1 MKAKKILA
9 VLLTAAQ
16 LFGAAAFA
24 SADEPADVR
33 LAETAFTPTVTDAVT
48 AEPALIPA
56 ESGFDHGKPAYP
68 EIPAE
73 ELTVEIPAEMPLP
86 VLPGQDLVQDPAE
99 REAALEKL
107 KEAER
112 QLHGGTVGCD
122 VYIPPFGDLSRAKD
136 LLSSAFDLQNLYS
149 DSVLVYSTED
159 AVQAI
164 RDAMVAHQDHVLV
177 EIEHV
182 NGGPADDWYAAEYD
196 AWYDYVDNNVTK
208 EVLSHT
214 GVPTEGDYLRS
225 QSWFGFIYGTSYA
238 SVNNHA
244 VTYISGSFEYQSTA
258 DDEAQ
263 MDIRVPEVISSF
275 GFDAQTTDFQK
286 VAVIHDY
293 ICSHV
298 TYDYEHLDDT
308 SYLKKYSAA
317 AALLDGTAVCNGYAA
332 LFYRLCLEVG
342 VDARYAKGEA
352 GGYHAWNIVNPG
364 DGLYYYIDTTWD
376 AGDPVSYRYFLKGS
390 DNFCTDH
397 ANDEDTWE
405 AFGSQ
410 YTISA
415 SDCPMSLSVY
425 SGSCGDNL
433 TWTVYS
439 NGLLEITGTGPM
451 YDYAGDDSNR
461 APWHDIRA
469 SVNNLSLSDG
479 VTYIGSCAFLH
490 TYNLVEISSFPDS
503 LEEIGPNAFYY
514 CTSLDG
520 TLFFPDTLDY
530 LDFHAFQYCTSL
542 TSAAFIGNAPV
553 YFGTGVFDSCAD
565 GFTVNCYEN
574 CADSF
579 TSDSAYDADAG
590 TWHGYPLVILSQP
603 GPVDNVV
610 AEGQCGP
617 DVYWTLFDD
626 GLLELNGTGPMY
638 DYSYNDQ
645 SYYPYRDQI
654 HSVRICEGVTTVGA
668 SAFLQY
674 YGINQLYDLPS
685 TLTSIGDEAFRYNY
699 FGGTVRIPAAVSYI
713 GREAFSLCTNVT
725 EYVVASSNPYF
736 ASINGCIYT
745 KDYSELV
752 QYPCGRTGELSLH
765 NNVKVIRTHACAGT
779 WGRLTGNL
787 NLPEGLEV
795 LEDSAF
801 WRCTGLTGELVLPST
816 LREIGE
822 WAFMGCPFTG
832 DLIIPAGVQFIGP
845 IAFSE
850 CDGITSAVFE
860 GPAPS
865 TSELSE
871 YLQYGIFG
879 NRSDTDFT
887 VYCYAEYADTFTSG
901 DHYDDSAGTWNG
913 YPLVIYNDAPVSI
926 DVHPEDQTVLPGE
939 TAVFSVSV
947 SGGCEPY
954 RYQWRYRAGPNG
966 TWTDVSAASG
976 RTDTYSLVA
985 QARHN
990 GYQYFCIVTD
1000 AYGDAVN
1007 SDIATLTVTSP
1018 LTITSQPENQNVTPG
1033 STATF
1038 SVSVSGGIPPYA
1050 FQWQYRTSSSGTW
1063 TNVSAASGKTPN
1075 YTFTVQARHNGY
1087 QYRCKI
1093 TDKAGSS
1100 VITNIVTL
1108 HGSPLTI
1115 NSQPQDLTVS
1125 AGQTASFSVTA
1136 SGGTAPYSYQWQSR
1150 TSPSGSWANVA
1161 SASGKT
1167 DTLTFTAQ
1175 TRHNGFQYRCRITD
1189 TAGQSVESSYATLTV
1204 GGPLIITSQPADQT
1218 VSAGEKASFTVTPS
1232 GGTAPYSYQWQYRK
1246 SASGAWTAVFTAG
1259 KAQTYSV
1266 TAALRHNGYQY
1277 RCMVTDSAGQSV
1289 TSSIATL
1296 TVGSS
1301 LIITEQPQ
1309 DRNVQAGDTTFFSV
1323 TVSGGTAPYS
1333 YQWQYRKSA
1342 SGAWTNVSAYSGR
1355 TATYKLTVENRHNG
1369 FQYRCAVTDA
1379 AGQSVTSSIVTLTV
1393 RSLTISSQ
1401 PSDVT
1406 VAAGKTAVFTVSV
1419 SGGTAPYSYQWQYL
1433 TPTASAF
1440 VNVTAASGKTASYSL
1455 TVQARHDGYRYR
1467 CIVTDAAGQSVIS
1480 KDVRLTVS
1488 GAPAALAITA
1498 QPVSQVVTAG
1508 TSVTFSV
1515 GVKGGTAPY
1524 SYQWQYLKPG
1534 ASAWA
1539 NVTAASG
1546 KTASYTLTAQTRHDV
1561 YTYRCTVTDSAGQSV
1576 VSSAAVLMV
1585 NAGKSTT
1592 PPDID
1597 PDFGADFPVLDLT
1610 PEEEALWDLGEL
1622 NEADLKVLAPV
1633 ETSSVGLNLS
1643 ASAEIITFTADFGD
1657 ESSAFFGDL
1666 SVYDFDPA
1674 ADTAEFDDT
1683 VSE

>member
-16 LFGAAAFA
+16 LFGAAAFV
-24 SADEPADVR
+24 SADEPAISLSGNEAAQIETEVR
-33 LAETAFTPTVTDAVT
+33 LNDSEPSGQDVVLPGSDSLPDDFSEPERLPGRILTGEWQVIINPEAEEFTTKEDLLP
-48 AEPALIPA
+48 PP
-56 ESGFDHGKPAYP
+56 GY

-73 ELTVEIPAEMPLP
+73 TQAT
-86 VLPGQDLVQDPAE
+86 A
-99 REAALEKL
+99 
-107 KEAER
+107 
-112 QLHGGTVGCD
+112 T
-122 VYIPPFGDLSRAKD
+122 
-136 LLSSAFDLQNLYS
+136 
-149 DSVLVYSTED
+149 VYSLSD
-159 AVQAI
+159 ALQVLRNGMKVRQSSITVQEAV
-164 RDAMVAHQDHVLV
+164 DYGDDL
-177 EIEHV
+177 
-182 NGGPADDWYAAEYD
+182 DDWYDNGYS
-196 AWYDYVDNNVTK
+196 AWCESVNSAVRND
-208 EVLSHT
+208 LRAHT
-214 GVPTEGDYLRS
+214 GVPDEGDYFVRQMAGLS
-225 QSWFGFIYGTSYA
+225 YNYGTTGE
-238 SVNNHA
+238 VTGGR
-244 VTYISGSFEYQSTA
+244 VITYITLYVNTYYSSAE
-258 DDEAQ
+258 DEQ
-263 MDIRVPEVISSF
+263 NMNVRIPQVLNSLGFTSS
-275 GFDAQTTDFQK
+275 TTDYEK
-286 VAVIHDY
+286 IKAIHDY
-293 ICSHV
+293 ICSNV
-298 TYDYEHLDDT
+298 TYDYDNLEDD
-308 SYLKKYSAA
+308 SYLKKYTAA
-317 AALLDGTAVCNGYAA
+317 AALLDGTAVCQGYSV
-332 LFYRLCLEVG
+332 LFYRMCLECGIDV
-342 VDARYAKGEA
+342 RYASGYA
-352 GGYHAWNIVNPG
+352 NGGNHGWNIVTPG
-364 DGLYYYIDTTWD
+364 DGRYYYIDTTWD
-376 AGDPVSYRYFLKGS
+376 AGDPVKYTYFLKGS
-390 DNFCTDH
+390 DSFCTNH
-397 ANDEDTWE
+397 TPREEWMTEVGNFYAISNEDYNGYIT
-405 AFGSQ
+405 
-410 YTISA
+410 
-415 SDCPMSLSVY
+415 
-425 SGSCGDNL
+425 SGQCGDNMYWRL
-433 TWTVYS
+433 YS
-439 NGLLEITGTGPM
+439 NGLLEFTGWGEM
-451 YDYAGDDSNR
+451 YSYQPNDSGR
-461 APWHDIRA
+461 APWFSLRAAVKKVTFDEGILNIGDSAFYHCYNLAEAPVFPSSLESIGSYAFAYCYALSGDLTIGGAIESIGYRAFYECSDLA
-469 SVNNLSLSDG
+469 SV
-479 VTYIGSCAFLH
+479 TFL
-490 TYNLVEISSFPDS
+490 
-503 LEEIGPNAFYY
+503 
-514 CTSLDG
+514 
-520 TLFFPDTLDY
+520 
-530 LDFHAFQYCTSL
+530 
-542 TSAAFIGNAPV
+542 GNAPV
-553 YFGTGVFDSCAD
+553 YFGTGVFESCAD
-565 GFTVNCYEN
+565 GFTVYCDEN
-574 CADSF
+574 YVDSF

-590 TWHGYPLVILSQP
+590 TWHGYPLVSLSLP

-626 GLLELNGTGPMY
+626 GLLELNGTGSMY

-765 NNVKVIRTHACAGT
+765 SNVKVIRTHACAGT
-779 WGRLTGNL
+779 WNRLTGNL

-845 IAFSE
+845 LAFSE

-887 VYCYAEYADTFTSG
+887 VYCYADYADTFTSG
-901 DHYDDSAGTWNG
+901 DHYDASAGTWNG
-913 YPLVIYNDAPVSI
+913 YPLIIYNDAPVSI

-947 SGGCEPY
+947 SGGYEPY

-1000 AYGDAVN
+1000 AYGDAVY

-1100 VITNIVTL
+1100 VVTNIVTL

-1115 NSQPQDLTVS
+1115 NSQPQDLSVSAGQTASFSVTASGGTPPYSYQWQYRTEPNASWVNVSASAGKAAAYSFTAQARHNGFQYRCKVTDTAGQSVTSYVATLTVGSPLSITAQPKNVTVS

-1136 SGGTAPYSYQWQSR
+1136 SGGTPPYSYQWRYR
-1150 TSPSGSWANVA
+1150 TGSNGSWINVSA
-1161 SASGKT
+1161 ASGKT
-1167 DTLTFTAQ
+1167 AAYSL
-1175 TRHNGFQYRCRITD
+1175 
-1189 TAGQSVESSYATLTV
+1189 
-1204 GGPLIITSQPADQT
+1204 
-1218 VSAGEKASFTVTPS
+1218 VTQ
-1232 GGTAPYSYQWQYRK
+1232 A
-1246 SASGAWTAVFTAG
+1246 
-1259 KAQTYSV
+1259 
-1266 TAALRHNGYQY
+1266 RHNGYQY
-1277 RCMVTDSAGQSV
+1277 SCVVSDSAGQSV
-1289 TSSIATL
+1289 TSSVVTL
-1296 TVGSS
+1296 TVGAP
-1301 LIITEQPQ
+1301 LTITVQPK
-1309 DRNVQAGDTTFFSV
+1309 NAAVNAGSMATFSV

-1342 SGAWTNVSAYSGR
+1342 SADWTNVSAAAGR
-1355 TATYKLTVENRHNG
+1355 TASYTLTAEARHNG
-1369 FQYRCAVTDA
+1369 YQYRCKVTDS
-1379 AGQSVTSSIVTLTV
+1379 AGKSVLSSVATLTV

-1433 TPTASAF
+1433 APTASAY
-1440 VNVTAASGKTASYSL
+1440 VNVGAAAGKTASYSL

-1467 CIVTDAAGQSVIS
+1467 CIVTDAAGQSVMT
-1480 KDVRLTVS
+1480 DEVRLTVS
-1488 GAPAALAITA
+1488 GTPTQALTITTQPA
-1498 QPVSQVVTAG
+1498 SQVVTAG

-1534 ASAWA
+1534 AAAWA
-1539 NVTAASG
+1539 NVSAASG
-1546 KTASYTLTAQTRHDV
+1546 KTASYTLRAETRHDV
-1561 YTYRCTVTDSAGQSV
+1561 YNYRCTVSDAAGQSV
-1576 VSSAAVLMV
+1576 LSSAAVLMV

-1597 PDFGADFPVLDLT
+1597 PNFGADFPVLDLT

-1622 NEADLKVLAPV
+1622 DEADLKVLVPV